1 MKEEKKSKI
10 ENLSVK
16 NRPLSFWKRFLFFR
30 AIQNGNVKRVHS
42 FLQNGL
48 NPNLNRFH
56 GMTPLSLAVEYDR
69 LEVVRVLIEYFA
81 DPNLSDEKT
90 GLTPLIHSILK
101 DFSSAMIST
110 LIKGGAEL
118 DQRDKNGMSP
128 LHHCVS
134 EGKLESLRFLLE
146 KGADPNV
153 RDLDG
158 VTCINLAKSSHGMSE
173 FVELLLKYEAD
184 PTIKDKHGK
193 TYLM

>member
-1 MKEEKKSKI
+1 MKEKKKSKV

-16 NRPLSFWKRFLFFR
+16 NRSLSFWKRFLFFR
-30 AIQNGNVKRVHS
+30 AIQNGNVKRVYS

-56 GMTPLSLAVEYDR
+56 GMTPLSFAVEYDR

-110 LIKGGAEL
+110 LIEGGAEL
-118 DQRDKNGMSP
+118 DQRDRNGMSS

-134 EGKLESLRFLLE
+134 EGKLESLSFLLE
-146 KGADPNV
+146 KGADPNI

-158 VTCINLAKSSHGMSE
+158 VTCINLAKSSHGMYE
-173 FVELLLKYEAD
+173 FVELLLKYGAD

>member
-16 NRPLSFWKRFLFFR
+16 NRSLSFWKRFLFFR
-30 AIQNGNVKRVHS
+30 AIQNGNVKRVYS

-118 DQRDKNGMSP
+118 DQRDKSGMSP

-134 EGKLESLRFLLE
+134 EGKLEFLRFLLE

-173 FVELLLKYEAD
+173 FVELLLKYGAD